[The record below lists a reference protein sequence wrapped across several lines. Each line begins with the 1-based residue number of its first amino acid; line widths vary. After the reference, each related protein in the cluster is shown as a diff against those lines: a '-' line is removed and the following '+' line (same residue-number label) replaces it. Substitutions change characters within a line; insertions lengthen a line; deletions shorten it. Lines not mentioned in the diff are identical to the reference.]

1 MAFEIEHH
9 YVRTNGITLHVVQC
23 GPTNGPLVVLL
34 HGFPEF
40 WYSWRKQIPALAEAG
55 YRVWAPDQRGYN
67 LSEKPTGVANYRIDK
82 LGADIIG
89 LLDAAGQAKAVI
101 IGHDWGAAV
110 AWWLASRYPTRIAQ
124 VAILN
129 VPHPAV
135 LGKSL
140 RKTPRQLLK
149 SWYIFF
155 FQLPRLPEKLFRRK
169 EYRFGRES
177 LRGTS
182 QPETFS
188 SYDLQQYIKAWSQ
201 PGALTAMINWYRAAF
216 RKSRRVGRVGRIIV
230 PVRLLWGQQDAFLE
244 PELGRLSLT
253 MCDKGELTYFKHAT
267 HWLHQEEPKAVNKL
281 LLEFLQ
287 GQGQPQV
294 QKI

>member
-9 YVRTNGITLHVVQC
+9 YVRTNGITLHVAQC
-23 GPTNGPLVVLL
+23 GPVEGPLVVLL

-40 WYSWRKQIPALAEAG
+40 WYSWRKQIPVLAEAG

-67 LSEKPTGVANYRIDK
+67 LSDKPKGVSNYQIDK

-89 LLDAAGQAKAVI
+89 LLDAAGQAKAII

-110 AWWLASRYPTRIAQ
+110 AWWLAGRYPARVAQ

-135 LGKSL
+135 LFRALSKAPL
-140 RKTPRQLLK
+140 QLVK

-155 FQLPRLPEKLFRRK
+155 FQLPVLPEKLFRRK
-169 EYRFGRES
+169 EYRFGRDS

-182 QPETFS
+182 RPDTFS
-188 SYDLQQYIKAWSQ
+188 SYDLQQYVRAWAQ
-201 PGALTAMINWYRAAF
+201 PGALTAMINWYRASF
-216 RKSRRVGRVGRIIV
+216 RKSRRVSKVGRITV
-230 PVRLLWGQQDAFLE
+230 HVRLLWGQQDAFLE
-244 PELGRLSLT
+244 PVLARLSLK
-253 MCDKGELTYFKHAT
+253 MCDKGELTYFKEAT

-287 GQGQPQV
+287 GKGQPQV
-294 QKI
+294 QKV

>member
-23 GPTNGPLVVLL
+23 GPPTGPLVVLL

-40 WYSWRKQIPALAEAG
+40 WYSWRKQIPVLAEAG

-67 LSEKPTGVANYRIDK
+67 LSEKPKGVANYQIDR
-82 LGADIIG
+82 LGADILG

-110 AWWLASRYPTRIAQ
+110 AWWLAARHPARVAQ
-124 VAILN
+124 VGILN

-135 LGKSL
+135 LGRAM

-155 FQLPRLPEKLFRRK
+155 FQLPVLPEKMFRRK
-169 EYRFGRES
+169 EYKFGRGS

-182 QPETFS
+182 HPDTFS
-188 SYDLQQYIKAWSQ
+188 SYDLQQYVKAWAQ
-201 PGALTAMINWYRAAF
+201 PGAVTAMINWYRAAF
-216 RKSRRVGRVGRIIV
+216 RNSRRVGDLGRITV
-230 PVRLLWGQQDAFLE
+230 PVRILWGQQDTFLE
-244 PELGRLSLT
+244 PELGRLSLA
-253 MCDKGELTYFKHAT
+253 MCDRGELTYFKEAT
-267 HWLHQEEPKAVNKL
+267 HWLHQEEPAAVNKL
-281 LLEFLQ
+281 LLDFL
-287 GQGQPQV
+287 QGQPQV
-294 QKI
+294 